1 MGTCETPCEM
11 LQGWAW
17 PRRRLGESLQ
27 IIVIE
32 DKTEYQKG
40 LTAEQ
45 LSERQRV
52 PVDFHAIINPQIDL
66 LTPPDVSFYEGCL
79 SIPRLMAMVAQS
91 RSVRVTC
98 LDEHGEQ
105 RVIEAAGWYARILQH
120 EIDHLHGR
128 LYTDTMQPE
137 TLTTIDNHQ
146 RNNSA
151 SISAKTANGTG
162 LLMVSLRLIRRDC
175 SPSRS
180 RQPQRAHEWS
190 LSR

>member
-1 MGTCETPCEM
+1 MILKVCEVGNPVLRKAARSLSADEIRSKGIQDLIGYIRDTMRDAPGVG
-11 LQGWAW
+11 LAAPQI
-17 PRRRLGESLQ
+17 GESLQ
-27 IIVIE
+27 IAVIE
-32 DKTEYQKG
+32 DKTEYQKA

-52 PVDFHAIINPQIDL
+52 PVDFHVIINPQIDL

-79 SIPRLMAMVAQS
+79 SIPRMMAMVARS

-105 RVIEAAGWYARILQH
+105 RVIEAVGWYARILQH

-128 LYTDTMQPE
+128 LYSDIMQPE

-146 RNNSA
+146 RNNPA
-151 SISAKTANGTG
+151 STSAKLA
-162 LLMVSLRLIRRDC
+162 
-175 SPSRS
+175 
-180 RQPQRAHEWS
+180 
-190 LSR
+190 